1 MIGRMMA
8 GVGTR
13 LHDTRVND
21 SRLLPRRH
29 GCVYVLTRR
38 DGVLVAERNADAA
51 LFELLYLSRQA
62 QPSMHR
68 LLPNRKRRQRKPRVG
83 EGPDGDAAVIWE
95 PARVPIYVGAA
106 FRAEVEANVVSA
118 VGQASI
124 ELVVAL
130 DAHTSVGEIRAG

>member
-21 SRLLPRRH
+21 SRLMPRRH

-62 QPSMHR
+62 QYRCIASCQTEKDG
-68 LLPNRKRRQRKPRVG
+68 NGKRG
-83 EGPDGDAAVIWE
+83 
-95 PARVPIYVGAA
+95 
-106 FRAEVEANVVSA
+106 SA
-118 VGQASI
+118 KAPTAMPQ
-124 ELVVAL
+124 
-130 DAHTSVGEIRAG
+130 

>member
-21 SRLLPRRH
+21 SRLMPRRH

-51 LFELLYLSRQA
+51 LFKLLHLGG
-62 QPSMHR
+62 QPQPAMHR
-68 LLPNRKRRQRKPRVG
+68 LLPHGK
-83 EGPDGDAAVIWE
+83 DGS
-95 PARVPIYVGAA
+95 GKLG
-106 FRAEVEANVVSA
+106 SA
-118 VGQASI
+118 KAPTAIPQ
-124 ELVVAL
+124 
-130 DAHTSVGEIRAG
+130 